1 MLKYIMKRL
10 LMLIPIIIGITLFV
24 YIIMSFAPGDAAV
37 LILGNEATE
46 QELQEKRV
54 ELGLDKPVIVQYGNY
69 LKNLVKGDFGKSW
82 ITGGEVLQEFLHRA
96 PVTLTLGGLSICLS
110 TFIGI
115 LLGVVAAV
123 RQHKPIDYIS
133 LVLALLFCSLPI
145 FWVALLAQVLFSI
158 KLGWLPA
165 TGVDA
170 GFRSYILPALTLCT
184 ASLGAKLRMTRSSM
198 LDVLSQDY
206 VRTSRAKGASETYT
220 VMNHVIRNGMMPV
233 ITQVGISFARV
244 LGGSVV
250 TETVFSMPGVG
261 AYLTTAV
268 RSRDV
273 PVVMGV
279 LVFMS
284 IMICVVNLF
293 TDLMYAWADPRVKL
307 G

>member
-1 MLKYIMKRL
+1 
-10 LMLIPIIIGITLFV
+10 MLIPIIIGITLFV
-24 YIIMSFAPGDAAV
+24 YLIMSFAPGDAAV
-37 LILGNEATE
+37 LILGSEATE
-46 QELQEKRV
+46 EELVAKRI
-54 ELGLDKPVIVQYGNY
+54 ELGLDKPIIIQYLHY
-69 LKNLVKGDFGKSW
+69 MKNLVRGDFGKSW
-82 ITGGEVLQEFLHRA
+82 ITGGGVLEEFLHRA
-96 PVTLTLGGLSICLS
+96 PVTLFLGGMSICLS

-115 LLGVVAAV
+115 ILGVVSAV
-123 RQHKPIDYIS
+123 RQHKLIDYFS
-133 LVLALLFCSLPI
+133 LVLALLFCSLPA
-145 FWVALLAQVLFSI
+145 FWIALLAQVLFCI

-170 GFRSYILPALTLCT
+170 GFKSYILPALTLCT
-184 ASLGAKLRMTRSSM
+184 ASLGGKVRMTRSSM

-220 VMNHVIRNGMMPV
+220 VMHHVLRNGMMPV
-233 ITQVGISFARV
+233 ITQVGMSFARV

-284 IMICVVNLF
+284 IMICVVNLL